1 MDNTKI
7 DLTVYA
13 DSPGHFC
20 SLAYEL
26 THRRCRCIYQLG
38 SKIKRAGQFM
48 QFVQVSALFSL
59 QPVTKKITATDYY
72 KITGWQNVNELIHSL

>member
-1 MDNTKI
+1 MDITKI
-7 DLTVYA
+7 DFTVYA

-26 THRRCRCIYQLG
+26 THRRCSCIYQLG

-72 KITGWQNVNELIHSL
+72 KITG